1 MFLELRPTQP
11 RIVTHVLIEGEMGY
25 SRWSDVAYTSYADTT
40 NYRSA
45 KTVSAVFSNT
55 SAPPDGFQVK
65 NIVLRES
72 RDSELNPN
80 STPIIL
86 GLDVTGS
93 MGVYAAKIAQEH
105 LPNLMSNVI
114 NESVIPDP
122 HLLIMGIGDPR
133 ANDRYPAQASQFE
146 SDLRIIEQT
155 RELFIEG
162 RGGGNS
168 HEGYD
173 LAWYFAKYCTS
184 TDANNRGSKGVIFT
198 FGDEPIAPRPLTHEE
213 WVKVFGGR
221 EYPEYNS
228 MQELYS
234 TVSED
239 WEIFHVII
247 EEGSFFQA
255 SPHEVRKS
263 WAKVLPNTR
272 ILNCNDSS
280 QIGKIC
286 AMALRILQIPKDLP
300 LPGELYEDEALS
312 YAFHGILNA

>member
-1 MFLELRPTQP
+1 
-11 RIVTHVLIEGEMGY
+11 MGY
-25 SRWSDVAYTSYADTT
+25 SRWSDVTYTNYADIT

-45 KTVSAVFSNT
+45 KTVQDVFTNT
-55 SAPPDGFQVK
+55 SAPPEAFQVK
-65 NIVLRES
+65 KIVVRES
-72 RDSELNPN
+72 RDSELNPH

-105 LPNLMSNVI
+105 LPNLMSNII
-114 NESVIPDP
+114 NDNVIPDP
-122 HLLIMGIGDPR
+122 HLLVMGIGDPR
-133 ANDRYPAQASQFE
+133 ANDRHPAQASQFE

-184 TDANNRGSKGVIFT
+184 TDAKRRGDKGVIFT
-198 FGDEPIAPRPLTHEE
+198 FGDEPIAPHPLRPHE
-213 WVKVFGGR
+213 WTKVFGDR
-221 EYPEYNS
+221 EYPEYAS
-228 MQELYS
+228 MRDLYA

-247 EEGSFFQA
+247 EEGSFYQA
-255 SPHEVRKS
+255 ASIEVREA
-263 WAKVLPNTR
+263 WGKVLPQAR
-272 ILNCNDSS
+272 ILHCNDSS

-286 AMALRILQIPKDLP
+286 AMALKILQTPKDSP
-300 LPGELYEDEALS
+300 LPGALFEDVALS
-312 YAFHGILNA
+312 HAFRGLLKA